1 MQPERNIY
9 TYCINTIDY
18 LVIHEKKEGENH
30 LEGMELKNIGM
41 NTLMLHKA
49 FGRYAEEALQA
60 IHKEAARLE
69 EQLSCFLPDSE
80 ISTINSTA
88 GKSCPM
94 ISRET
99 YDLLARAVD
108 YSRYS
113 SGLFDVTVGP
123 LVRVWRSCRD
133 TLRPPDA
140 SLIKEAMSLVNYQEI
155 SFKPKD
161 MSAGLMRNG
170 QSIDLGGIG
179 KGYAGDKFIEVFRSF
194 DIDSAYTNIGGN
206 VVTVGSKPDGT
217 PWKIGIQHPRSE
229 NSLIGMVS
237 VIDKA
242 VVTSGDY
249 QRYFIGKD
257 GIRYHHIIDPTTGY
271 PAKAGLLS
279 TTIISDN
286 SMRADALSTILF
298 IAGMDQGLTILE
310 QFPGTEAIF
319 IDHELKVYIT
329 AGLAEDFKASPEVE
343 VYVLK

>member
-1 MQPERNIY
+1 MN
-9 TYCINTIDY
+9 
-18 LVIHEKKEGENH
+18 
-30 LEGMELKNIGM
+30 LEGMELKNTGM
-41 NTLMLHKA
+41 NTLMIHKA
-49 FGRYAEEALQA
+49 YGRYAKEALQA
-60 IHKEAARLE
+60 VHKEAVRLE
-69 EQLSCFLPDSE
+69 EQLSCFIPDSE
-80 ISTINSTA
+80 ISRINNVA
-88 GKSCPM
+88 GKSYAK

-99 YDLLARAVD
+99 YDLLAQAVD
-108 YSRYS
+108 YSRCS
-113 SGLFDVTVGP
+113 SRLFDITIGP
-123 LVRVWRSCRD
+123 LVRVWRSYRN

-140 SLIKEAMSLVNYQEI
+140 SLMKEAMSLVNYQEI
-155 SFKPKD
+155 SFEPKD
-161 MSAGLMRNG
+161 ISASLMRNG

-206 VVTVGSKPDGT
+206 VVTVGSRPDGT
-217 PWKIGIQHPRSE
+217 PWRIGIQHPRSE

-279 TTIISDN
+279 TTIVSDN

-298 IAGMDQGLTILE
+298 IAGIDRGLAILK

-319 IDHELKVYIT
+319 IDYDLKVYIT
-329 AGLAEDFKASPEVE
+329 AGLAESFKASPEAE